1 MLPVNQ
7 FGNRC
12 RDCSAPVAGRAW
24 SVIGLKARMLRP
36 SKPAF
41 SFSQFV
47 FRSAAAFLL
56 LAACSVARA
65 EDQPS
70 VGMVTKAE
78 NEAQVDSGS
87 GTITASVG
95 TVVHMKD
102 LLTTGPNGRLQVTF
116 RDKSLLTLGENAS
129 VLIDRYVFDPDA
141 SVGEAALMSTK
152 GALRFATG
160 RLKAVTKKDITIAT
174 PLATLGIRG
183 TDVWTDGTHGVLAVQ
198 PIVDVT
204 S

>member
-24 SVIGLKARMLRP
+24 SVIGLNARMLRP

-102 LLTTGPNGRLQVTF
+102 MLTNGPKWAAAGHLPGQKPADARRNTRAYSSTGMCLIRMQAWVT
-116 RDKSLLTLGENAS
+116 
-129 VLIDRYVFDPDA
+129 
-141 SVGEAALMSTK
+141 
-152 GALRFATG
+152 LR
-160 RLKAVTKKDITIAT
+160 
-174 PLATLGIRG
+174 
-183 TDVWTDGTHGVLAVQ
+183 
-198 PIVDVT
+198 
-204 S
+204 